1 MFNSFPLIKETEVRR
16 KKMTLGVF
24 LFFDGECREALKF
37 YATVFNQPVPAF
49 MTYAENPSD
58 SVPESDK
65 DRILYAELSVLGSN
79 LMMSDRPSDFPFVR
93 GNSSSMVIG
102 SADADELKRIFEM
115 LQDGGT
121 VVMELGETF
130 FSELF
135 GMVTDKF
142 GVMWQIFKES

>member
-1 MFNSFPLIKETEVRR
+1 
-16 KKMTLGVF
+16 MTLSVF
-24 LFFDGECREALKF
+24 LFFDGDCQEALEF
-37 YATVFNQPVPAF
+37 YATVFKQPMPEKI
-49 MTYAENPSD
+49 MKHAENPGG

-65 DRILYAELSVLGSN
+65 NRILHAELSVLGSQ
-79 LMMSDRPSDFPFVR
+79 LMLSDYPSGVPFVR

-102 SADADELKRIFEM
+102 STDADELKRIFEM

-121 VVMELGETF
+121 VIMELGETF

-142 GVMWQIFKES
+142 GVMWQVFKES